1 MLEKIHDH
9 IVSEMQQNSR
19 TDTVFIVTAVIFNF
33 IVLAINSGIAQNA
46 NQGYGRDSDDMVLV
60 VFIIMSLLIN
70 TAAVIALNH
79 GRRSREKLL
88 AGLVTMYEDN
98 DVSRYYDSS
107 LMKSYGMRYWL
118 IIAIL
123 IALAAASIAVPLIIR
138 FS

>member
-46 NQGYGRDSDDMVLV
+46 NQGYGRDSDDIVLV

-88 AGLVTMYEDN
+88 GGLVAMYEDN
-98 DVSRYYDSS
+98 DVSRYYDST
-107 LMKSYGMRYWL
+107 LMKSYGTRYWL
-118 IIAIL
+118 ITGIL
-123 IALAAASIAVPLIIR
+123 ISLAAAGILVPLIIR